1 MDDLF
6 PNLFRT
12 LANYMAGYGVVVL
25 VPLAALAIWLLVP
38 KGAIRILGAVL
49 VIGVVVF
56 YWFGDH
62 PAIAPIISAMG
73 NAAYHFRSLF

>member
-12 LANYMAGYGVVVL
+12 LADYMAGYGVIVL
-25 VPLAALAIWLLVP
+25 LPLVALAIWLLVP

-49 VIGVVVF
+49 VLALVVL

-62 PAIAPIISAMG
+62 PAVAPIVSAMG
-73 NAAYHFRSLF
+73 NAFYHFRSLF